1 MASKFQFITELYS
14 RTLTGLTDA
23 YESWTGFLRS
33 ACYNYKCP
41 FDEQVLIYAQ
51 RPNATAVLELEKW
64 NRQFGRWV
72 NTGATGIAVI
82 DETYGKGRLK
92 HYFDI
97 TDTHTTPVSRP
108 VPIWTMEPAYTER
121 VIETLEAT
129 FGTLAEKEDTLPDAI
144 LSASRN
150 AVADNVQD
158 YLRDLL
164 DCRGGSMLEELD
176 ALNVEVTYRRAL
188 ESSVAYMLMTRLSL
202 PAMAYLLP
210 EDFEGVYSFDTPD
223 TINALGIATSDI
235 AEMGLREIS
244 RTVMQAKREQFFA
257 KDAQIDY
264 DVGKGQNS
272 GETERSVEHGS
283 DIQDAG
289 GLSPAEPADAA
300 GAGDA
305 SGQVRRV
312 EETVPDAAP
321 SSAVYQPQDQRATG
335 GASGGDPGDSAAD
348 GDAGRGAD
356 GKGRGRDGGAEG
368 RRSPA
373 LDGADEQP
381 EAQRGGSGVER
392 PDLQLISEEPARA
405 GSDALPA
412 LADDR
417 ANLYHVA
424 AYHHFENGFDDKL
437 DYPTLEEAE
446 AAAQG
451 YVAGTMEA
459 DGFAYDGA
467 AVYDADTNVC
477 LRVYGDYPDEK
488 AQTQAA
494 IYTVEHDRDPDL
506 PAFLDEHLIEA
517 ILLDDG
523 GRKHTRQEI
532 FAYFQANR
540 DIATRT
546 EFLKNSYNDIWV
558 EVLAGTD
565 KVRVGYHAQQG
576 GLLMWEGSYLSRTSE
591 SVFSWGVVTEMT
603 EGLIERGEYKIK
615 LGLQN
620 APVMAE
626 QLSFFDM
633 GGGTAVY
640 EVPEEPRSEDL
651 FPTRTVPQAVI
662 DQTLYTAGNSRGSAE
677 RIAVFYMRQR
687 SEVECVA
694 FLRREFGAENGRGIE
709 YEGKKYAV
717 WFMED
722 GIHLAQGDSVRTGH
736 CRTTVTWE
744 QASVRILELLEAGT
758 YLSAAELEQAQDKV
772 LLEMGDALLMTA
784 RDLTQEGRAQGL
796 FPQTLAIHD
805 QRKGYPELDED
816 MVAFA
821 KSEGGL
827 AALAEEY
834 HAFLNAYEQDRS
846 IMRFRLSEYSTHRI
860 GVVLD
865 GIDLPE
871 RSFTAQPDFLRRC
884 KMFIT
889 QDEIDQFFL
898 AESVDSRLDVYAFFC
913 YPHTKEEQQKFI
925 KSRFGE
931 YSGGGRDGYDYTR
944 SSKGLTYQREYAGK
958 RYGQVTRT
966 IPNVVKEYER
976 LITQKR
982 FPGEDAVAK
991 IPQYELRELART
1003 VYFGFSDAPDDVPRP
1018 YPKSVDYYDAVPV
1031 IEEQLADKAKAAE
1044 MLEALT
1050 SYLDGMDE
1058 GDRHYD
1064 SGQRAKEQL
1073 SEYVNGTLS
1082 LFNHRHDSGLR
1093 QAEREATPIT
1103 PTGEVGVTEEPAQE
1117 QEISPLPQ
1125 VQQREEEAP
1134 QGQAAMPPVPHLPRK
1149 KERLEAAAPLFAG
1162 GVNYRIT
1169 DDALGAAPPSQRYA
1183 NNVAAIRLLKRVE
1196 AENRAATPEEQ
1207 EVLAKY
1213 VGWGGLADCF
1223 DPRHSN
1229 YEGLRSLLSEEE
1241 YAAARESTLTAFY
1254 TPPVVIRSIYTVLE
1268 RMGFRQGNV
1277 LEPACGIGHFFGML
1291 PESMAESKVYGVEL
1305 DDISGRIARQL
1316 YPRSSISVRGYE
1328 KTDFPDNFFD
1338 VSVSNVPFGQFKVQ
1352 DRRYDRLNLSIHEYF
1367 FAKTL
1372 DKVRPGGVVAF
1383 VTSSYTMDKRTG
1395 NMRKYIAQRA
1405 ELLGAI
1411 RLPNDTFKAAAGTEV
1426 VSDILFL
1433 QKRDRMVDIE
1443 PEWVQLGTN
1452 DDGIPLNR
1460 YFLDHPDMVLG
1471 EMKMVSGPYGPEP
1484 TCAPFPDQPLDS
1496 LLSNAVQNIH
1506 GEITAYEREEELEG
1520 EDQSIEADPTV
1531 RNFSYTLVEGKL
1543 YYRENSRMNPVEVSK
1558 TAESR
1563 IRGMIGLRDCVRTLL
1578 EYQTEDYPESVIRQ
1592 QQAELNDLYDR
1603 FTHDYGLINSRGNAI
1618 AFDQDS
1624 SYFLLCSL
1632 EVLDEE
1638 GGLKRKADLFTKRT
1652 IRSHRP
1658 AERVDTAVEALALSI
1673 GEKARVDMAYMGQ
1686 LTGKDEDTLFADL
1699 QGVVFL
1705 NPDYGEKG
1713 GEKYLPADE
1722 YLSGN
1727 VRRKLA
1733 EVRAKAETEPQYL
1746 PNVEA
1751 LEKVQPVDL
1760 TASEI
1765 SVRLGAAWLNPEYI
1779 RQFIFETLD
1788 TPRRVRWDIKVHYSK
1803 ITGEWRIEGKSK
1815 DKSNIKAFNTYGTL
1829 RASAY
1834 EVIESSLNLKDVRIF
1849 DYQYDADGR
1858 RVAVLNKKET
1868 AIAQGKQELLK
1879 EAFAEWI
1886 WKDPERREKICKAYN
1901 ILFNSNRPREYD
1913 GSHINFSGMNPEI
1926 TLRKHQVNAIAHILY
1941 GGNTLLAHVVGA
1953 GKTFEMVAAAMESKR
1968 LGLCQ
1973 KSLFVVPNH
1982 LTEQWASEF
1991 LQLYPAANVLVATK
2005 KDFETKNR
2013 KRFCGRIATGDYDAI
2028 IIGHSQFE
2036 KIPVSI
2042 QRQRAILEQ
2051 QMDEIILGIR
2061 EAKADKAENFTIK
2074 QMEKTRKGL
2083 QNKLDKL
2090 NDQSRKDDVVTFEE
2104 LGVDRLFIDESHYYK
2119 NLFLYTKMRNV
2130 SGIAQTEAQ
2139 KSSDLFMKCRYLDE
2153 ITGGRG
2159 VVFATGTPIS
2169 NSMVELYT
2177 IQRYLQM
2184 DALQEQGFQHFD
2196 AWAANYGETV
2206 TTIELAPEG
2215 TGYRAK
2221 TCFAKFNNL
2230 PELISVF
2237 KNVADIQTA
2246 DMLNLPVPE
2255 AHYHNIALK
2264 PSAYQ
2269 KEMVA
2274 SLAERAEQVRNRQ
2287 VDSSVDNML
2296 LITNDGR
2303 KLALD
2308 QRLINPMLPS
2318 DPESKAVK
2326 CAETVFDIWQRTA
2339 EKCST
2344 QMIFCDLSTPKGEG
2358 VFSVYDDIRDKLL
2371 ALGVPENE
2379 IAYIHDAK
2387 TEAQKKDL
2395 FAKVRAGQVRVLL
2408 GSTQRMGAGT
2418 NCQQKLVALHH
2429 LDCPWRPSDLQQ
2441 REGRIIRQGNENAE
2455 VDIYSYVT
2463 EGTFDAYLY
2472 QLVERKQ
2479 KFIAQIMTSKSP
2491 VRSAED
2497 VDEQALSYAEIK
2509 ALASGN
2515 PLIKEKMDLDI
2526 EVTKLKLLKSSHL
2539 SQRYALED
2547 AISKTFPKSLA
2558 ETQERL
2564 AGYGADIAAVKE
2576 HTAPNEDG
2584 FSPMTLAGK
2593 GYTEKKAAGAEL
2605 LAMCQNMLTPEPTQV
2620 GSYRGLTLELS
2631 FDSFSQEYRLTMIG
2645 QLRHVV
2651 TLGTDVFGNIQRMD
2665 NLLETLPVKEQACRE
2680 KLSELHTQLETAKAE
2695 VQKPFP
2701 REEELKSKLARLEEL
2716 NTLLNMNKHE
2726 PEVIGDT
2733 EMPEEQ
2739 PPARKTTELER

>member
-14 RTLTGLTDA
+14 RTLTRLTGD

-51 RPNATAVLELEKW
+51 RPDATAVLELEKW

-72 NTGATGIAVI
+72 NAGATGIAVI
-82 DETYGKGRLK
+82 DEARGKGRLK

-97 TDTHTTPVSRP
+97 TDTHAARISRP
-108 VPIWTMEPAYTER
+108 VPIWSMEPAYTEP

-129 FGTLAEKEDTLPDAI
+129 FGTLAEKDNLPDAI

-150 AVADNVQD
+150 AVADNMPD

-188 ESSVAYMLMTRLSL
+188 ESSVAYMLLTRLSL
-202 PAMAYLLP
+202 PATAYILP
-210 EDFEGVYSFDTPD
+210 EDFEDIYSFDTPT

-244 RTVMQAKREQFFA
+244 RTVMQARREQNFA
-257 KDAQIDY
+257 KDAQIGY

-289 GLSPAEPADAA
+289 GLSPAEPAAAPRGGGAPGQVRGVEKAVHQEAPQGAVYKSQDQRSVGGTSGGDRDGGGEDGDAA
-300 GAGDA
+300 G
-305 SGQVRRV
+305 
-312 EETVPDAAP
+312 
-321 SSAVYQPQDQRATG
+321 
-335 GASGGDPGDSAAD
+335 
-348 GDAGRGAD
+348 GAD
-356 GKGRGRDGGAEG
+356 GKNRGRDGGTES

-381 EAQRGGSGVER
+381 EAQRGRNGAER
-392 PDLQLISEEPARA
+392 PDLQLNSTDENA
-405 GSDALPA
+405 GS
-412 LADDR
+412 
-417 ANLYHVA
+417 
-424 AYHHFENGFDDKL
+424 
-437 DYPTLEEAE
+437 AE
-446 AAAQG
+446 
-451 YVAGTMEA
+451 
-459 DGFAYDGA
+459 
-467 AVYDADTNVC
+467 
-477 LRVYGDYPDEK
+477 
-488 AQTQAA
+488 
-494 IYTVEHDRDPDL
+494 L

-532 FAYFQANR
+532 FAYFQDTR
-540 DIATRT
+540 DITART
-546 EFLKNSYNDIWV
+546 EFLKSSYNDIWV
-558 EVLAGTD
+558 EVLAGAD
-565 KVRVGYHAQQG
+565 KVRVGYHAEKD
-576 GLLMWEGSYLSRTSE
+576 GLLMWEGSYLSRTAE

-603 EGLIERGEYKIK
+603 EGLIERGAYKIK

-620 APVMAE
+620 ALVMAE
-626 QLSFFDM
+626 QMSLFGM

-640 EVPEEPRSEDL
+640 EVPETQRTGEL

-687 SEVECVA
+687 PEAECIA

-722 GIHLAQGDSVRTGH
+722 GIHLAQGDSIRTGH
-736 CRTTVTWE
+736 SRTTVTWE
-744 QASVRILELLEAGT
+744 QASARILELLEAGT
-758 YLSAAELEQAQDKV
+758 YLSASELEQAQDKV

-834 HAFLNAYEQDRS
+834 HAFLSAYEQDRS
-846 IMRFRLSEYSTHRI
+846 IMRFRLSEYNTHRI

-871 RSFTAQPDFLRRC
+871 RSFIAQPDFLRRC

-931 YSGGGRDGYDYTR
+931 YSGGGRDGYDYTKTY
-944 SSKGLTYQREYAGK
+944 KGLTYQREYAGK
-958 RYGQVTRT
+958 QYDEVKLS

-976 LITQKR
+976 LIAQKR
-982 FPGEDAVAK
+982 FPGEDAIAA
-991 IPQYELRELART
+991 IPQYERRQLART
-1003 VYFGFSDAPDDVPRP
+1003 VYFGFSDAPDDMPRP
-1018 YPKSVDYYDAVPV
+1018 YPKGADYYDAVPV
-1031 IEEQLADKAKAAE
+1031 IEEQMADKAKAAE

-1064 SGQRAKEQL
+1064 SCQQAREQL
-1073 SEYVNGTLS
+1073 SEYVNGTFS
-1082 LFNHRHDSGLR
+1082 LFNQRHDSGLR
-1093 QAEREATPIT
+1093 QAERGATPIT

-1125 VQQREEEAP
+1125 IQQREEEAP
-1134 QGQAAMPPVPHLPRK
+1134 QGQAASPPVPHLPRK

-1183 NNVAAIRLLKRVE
+1183 NNVAAIRLLKQVE
-1196 AENRAATPEEQ
+1196 AENRLATAAEQ
-1207 EVLAKY
+1207 EVLSRY

-1223 DPRHSN
+1223 DPKHSR
-1229 YEGLRSLLSEEE
+1229 YEELKGLLPETE

-1254 TPPVVIRSIYTVLE
+1254 TPPVVIRSIYAALGQ
-1268 RMGFRQGNV
+1268 MGFRQGNV
-1277 LEPACGIGHFFGML
+1277 LEPACGVGHFLGML
-1291 PESMAESKVYGVEL
+1291 PDSMAESKVYGVEL
-1305 DDISGRIARQL
+1305 DDVSGRIARQL

-1328 KTDFPDNFFD
+1328 KMDFPDNFFD
-1338 VSVSNVPFGQFKVQ
+1338 VAVGNVPFGQFKVQ

-1372 DKVRPGGVVAF
+1372 DKVRPGGVVTF
-1383 VTSSYTMDKRTG
+1383 VTSSYTMDKRTS
-1395 NMRKYIAQRA
+1395 NVRKYIAQRA

-1443 PEWVQLGTN
+1443 PDWVQLGTN
-1452 DDGIPLNR
+1452 DDGITMNR
-1460 YFLDHPDMVLG
+1460 YFIDHPDMVLG

-1484 TCAPFPDQPLDS
+1484 TCVPFPDQPLDS
-1496 LLSNAVQNIH
+1496 LLANAVQNIH
-1506 GEITAYEREEELEG
+1506 GEINAYDRAEELEG
-1520 EDQSIEADPTV
+1520 EDQSIAADPTV
-1531 RNFSYTLVEGKL
+1531 RNFSYTLVNDKL
-1543 YYRENSRMNPVEVSK
+1543 YYREDSRMNPVEASK

-1578 EYQTEDYPESVIRQ
+1578 EYQTEDYPDGMIRQ
-1592 QQAELNDLYDR
+1592 QQAKLNDLYDR

-1618 AFDQDS
+1618 VFDQDS

-1673 GEKARVDMAYMGQ
+1673 GEKARVDMVYMGQ
-1686 LTGKDEDTLFADL
+1686 LTGKDEDTLFMDL

-1765 SVRLGAAWLNPEYI
+1765 SVKLGATWLDPAYI

-1788 TPRRVRWDIKVHYSK
+1788 TSRRARWDIKVHYSR

-1815 DKSNIKAFNTYGTL
+1815 DSYNVKAYSTYGTS

-1834 EVIESSLNLKDVRIF
+1834 DIIESSLNLKDVRIF
-1849 DYQYDADGR
+1849 DYQYDPDGR

-1868 AIAQGKQELLK
+1868 AIAQSKQELLK
-1879 EAFAEWI
+1879 EAFSEWI

-2013 KRFCGRIATGDYDAI
+2013 KRFCGRIATGDYDAV

-2051 QMDEIILGIR
+2051 QMDEIILGIQ
-2061 EAKADKAENFTIK
+2061 EAKNARAENFTIK

-2184 DALQEQGFQHFD
+2184 GALQEQGFQHFD

-2206 TTIELAPEG
+2206 TAIELAPEG

-2221 TCFAKFNNL
+2221 TCFSKFNNL

-2264 PSAYQ
+2264 PSEYQ
-2269 KEMVA
+2269 KQMVA
-2274 SLAERAEQVRNRQ
+2274 SLAERAEQVRNKQ

-2308 QRLINPMLPS
+2308 QRLINPMLPA

-2326 CAETVFDIWQRTA
+2326 CAETVFDIWRRTA
-2339 EKCST
+2339 EKHST

-2358 VFSVYDDIRDKLL
+2358 IFSVYDDIRSKLVEM
-2371 ALGVPENE
+2371 GVPENE

-2429 LDCPWRPSDLQQ
+2429 LDCPWRPADLQQ

-2497 VDEQALSYAEIK
+2497 VDDQALSYAEIK

-2539 SQRYALED
+2539 SQRYSMED

-2564 AGYGADIAAVKE
+2564 VGYDADIATVKE
-2576 HTAPNEDG
+2576 HTAPNADG

-2593 GYTEKKAAGAEL
+2593 VYTEKKAAGAEL
-2605 LAMCQNMLTPEPTQV
+2605 LATCQNMLTPEPMQV
-2620 GSYRGLTLELS
+2620 GSYRGLTLELY

-2665 NLLETLPVKEQACRE
+2665 NLLESLPLKEQACRE
-2680 KLSELHTQLETAKAE
+2680 KLSDLHNQLETAKVE
-2695 VQKPFP
+2695 VLKPFP
-2701 REEELKSKLARLEEL
+2701 REEELQTKLARLEEL
-2716 NTLLNMNKHE
+2716 NALLNMDKRE
-2726 PEVIGDT
+2726 PEVVAET
-2733 EMPEEQ
+2733 EAPDNSQ
-2739 PPARKTTELER
+2739 QSPTRKTTELER

>member
-14 RTLTGLTDA
+14 RTLTKLTGD

-51 RPNATAVLELEKW
+51 RPDATAVLELEKW

-72 NTGATGIAVI
+72 NAGATGIAVM
-82 DETYGKGRLK
+82 DEAHGKGWLK

-97 TDTHTTPVSRP
+97 TDTHATRISRP
-108 VPIWTMEPAYTER
+108 VPIWSMEPAYTEP

-129 FGTLAEKEDTLPDAI
+129 FGTLAEKDNLPDAI

-150 AVADNVQD
+150 AVADNMQD

-164 DCRGGSMLEELD
+164 DCRDGSMLEELD

-188 ESSVAYMLMTRLSL
+188 QSSVAYMLLTRLSL
-202 PAMAYLLP
+202 PAAAYILP
-210 EDFEGVYSFDTPD
+210 EDFEGIYSFDTPT

-244 RTVMQAKREQFFA
+244 RTVMQARREQFFA
-257 KDAQIDY
+257 KDAQIGY
-264 DVGKGQNS
+264 DAVKEQNNA
-272 GETERSVEHGS
+272 EKERSAEHGS
-283 DIQDAG
+283 DLQSAG
-289 GLSPAEPADAA
+289 GLSPAEPAAA
-300 GAGDA
+300 PRAGDA
-305 SGQVRRV
+305 SGQVRG
-312 EETVPDAAP
+312 AAEAVHQEA
-321 SSAVYQPQDQRATG
+321 SQGAVYESQDQRAAG
-335 GASGGDPGDSAAD
+335 GTSGGDRGDSAAD

-356 GKGRGRDGGAEG
+356 GKNRGRDGGTES
-368 RRSPA
+368 RQSPA

-381 EAQRGGSGVER
+381 EAQRGGTGAQR
-392 PDLQLISEEPARA
+392 PDLQLTQEAENA
-405 GSDALPA
+405 GS
-412 LADDR
+412 
-417 ANLYHVA
+417 
-424 AYHHFENGFDDKL
+424 
-437 DYPTLEEAE
+437 AE
-446 AAAQG
+446 
-451 YVAGTMEA
+451 
-459 DGFAYDGA
+459 
-467 AVYDADTNVC
+467 
-477 LRVYGDYPDEK
+477 
-488 AQTQAA
+488 
-494 IYTVEHDRDPDL
+494 L

-532 FAYFQANR
+532 FAFFQTNR

-558 EVLAGTD
+558 EVLAGAD
-565 KVRVGYHAQQG
+565 KVRVGYHAEKD
-576 GLLMWEGSYLSRTSE
+576 GLLMWEGSYLSHTAE

-603 EGLIERGEYKIK
+603 ENLIERGAYKIK

-626 QLSFFDM
+626 QMSFFGTEDS
-633 GGGTAVY
+633 TAVY
-640 EVPEEPRSEDL
+640 EVPETQRTGEL
-651 FPTRTVPQAVI
+651 FPTRPVPQTVI

-694 FLRREFGAENGRGIE
+694 FLRREFSTKNGRGIE
-709 YEGKKYAV
+709 YEGQKYAV

-744 QASVRILELLEAGT
+744 QASARILELMEAGT
-758 YLSAAELEQAQDKV
+758 YLSAPELEQTQDKV
-772 LLEMGDALLMTA
+772 LLEMGDALLMAA
-784 RDLTQEGRAQGL
+784 RDLTQGGRSQGL

-805 QRKGYPELDED
+805 QHKGYPELDED

-834 HAFLNAYEQDRS
+834 HDFLNAYEQDRS
-846 IMRFRLSEYSTHRI
+846 IMRFRLSGYCTHRI
-860 GVVLD
+860 ETVLD

-871 RSFTAQPDFLRRC
+871 RSFSAQPDFLRRC

-898 AESVDSRLDVYAFFC
+898 ADSVDSRLAVYSFFC
-913 YPHTKEEQQKFI
+913 YPHAKEEQQKFI

-958 RYGQVTRT
+958 RYGEVTLT
-966 IPNVVKEYER
+966 ISSVVKEYEK
-976 LITQKR
+976 LIAQKR

-1018 YPKSVDYYDAVPV
+1018 YPKGADYYDAVPV
-1031 IEEQLADKAKAAE
+1031 IEEQLADTAKAAGI
-1044 MLEALT
+1044 LEALT
-1050 SYLDGMDE
+1050 AYLDGMDE

-1064 SGQRAKEQL
+1064 SCQQAKEQL
-1073 SEYVNGTLS
+1073 SEYVNGTFS
-1082 LFNHRHDSGLR
+1082 LFNHRHDNRLR
-1093 QAEREATPIT
+1093 QAEQEATP
-1103 PTGEVGVTEEPAQE
+1103 PEEPT
-1117 QEISPLPQ
+1117 
-1125 VQQREEEAP
+1125 
-1134 QGQAAMPPVPHLPRK
+1134 QAAMPPAFNLPRK

-1183 NNVAAIRLLKRVE
+1183 NNVAAIRLLKQVE
-1196 AENRAATPEEQ
+1196 AENRPATPEEQ

-1223 DPRHSN
+1223 DPKHSR
-1229 YEGLRSLLSEEE
+1229 YEELKGLLSETE

-1254 TPPVVIRSIYTVLE
+1254 TPPVVIRSIYAALGQ
-1268 RMGFRQGNV
+1268 MGFRQGNV
-1277 LEPACGIGHFFGML
+1277 PEPACGIGHFLGML
-1291 PESMAESKVYGVEL
+1291 PESMTESKVYGVEL
-1305 DDISGRIARQL
+1305 DDVSGRIARQL

-1328 KTDFPDNFFD
+1328 KMDFPDNFFD
-1338 VSVSNVPFGQFKVQ
+1338 VAVGNVPFGQFKVQ

-1395 NMRKYIAQRA
+1395 NVRKYIAQRA

-1411 RLPNDTFKAAAGTEV
+1411 RLPNDTFRAAAGTEV
-1426 VSDILFL
+1426 VSDVLFL

-1443 PEWVQLGTN
+1443 PEWVQLGAT
-1452 DDGIPLNR
+1452 DDGIQMNR
-1460 YFLDHPDMVLG
+1460 CFLDHPDMVLG

-1484 TCAPFPDQPLDS
+1484 TCVPFPDQPLDS

-1506 GEITAYEREEELEG
+1506 GEISAYEREEELEG
-1520 EDQSIEADPTV
+1520 ENQSIEADPTV
-1531 RNFSYTLVEGKL
+1531 RNFSYTLVDGKL

-1578 EYQTEDYPESVIRQ
+1578 EYQTEDYPDGMIRQ
-1592 QQAELNDLYDR
+1592 QQAKLIDLYDR

-1686 LTGKDEDTLFADL
+1686 LTGKDEDSLFADL

-1705 NPDYGEKG
+1705 NPDYGEKD

-1733 EVRAKAETEPQYL
+1733 EVRTKAKTEPQYL

-1765 SVRLGAAWLNPEYI
+1765 SVRLGATWLNPEYI

-1788 TPRRVRWDIKVHYSK
+1788 TPRRARWDIKVHYSQ

-1834 EVIESSLNLKDVRIF
+1834 EIIESSLNLKDVRIF
-1849 DYQYDADGR
+1849 DYQYDRDGR

-2013 KRFCGRIATGDYDAI
+2013 KKFCGRIATGDYDAV

-2184 DALQEQGFQHFD
+2184 GALQEQGFQHFD

-2206 TTIELAPEG
+2206 TAIELAPEG
-2215 TGYRAK
+2215 YT
-2221 TCFAKFNNL
+2221 L
-2230 PELISVF
+2230 V
-2237 KNVADIQTA
+2237 
-2246 DMLNLPVPE
+2246 
-2255 AHYHNIALK
+2255 
-2264 PSAYQ
+2264 
-2269 KEMVA
+2269 
-2274 SLAERAEQVRNRQ
+2274 
-2287 VDSSVDNML
+2287 
-2296 LITNDGR
+2296 GR
-2303 KLALD
+2303 
-2308 QRLINPMLPS
+2308 
-2318 DPESKAVK
+2318 
-2326 CAETVFDIWQRTA
+2326 
-2339 EKCST
+2339 
-2344 QMIFCDLSTPKGEG
+2344 
-2358 VFSVYDDIRDKLL
+2358 
-2371 ALGVPENE
+2371 
-2379 IAYIHDAK
+2379 
-2387 TEAQKKDL
+2387 
-2395 FAKVRAGQVRVLL
+2395 
-2408 GSTQRMGAGT
+2408 
-2418 NCQQKLVALHH
+2418 
-2429 LDCPWRPSDLQQ
+2429 
-2441 REGRIIRQGNENAE
+2441 
-2455 VDIYSYVT
+2455 
-2463 EGTFDAYLY
+2463 
-2472 QLVERKQ
+2472 
-2479 KFIAQIMTSKSP
+2479 
-2491 VRSAED
+2491 
-2497 VDEQALSYAEIK
+2497 
-2509 ALASGN
+2509 
-2515 PLIKEKMDLDI
+2515 
-2526 EVTKLKLLKSSHL
+2526 
-2539 SQRYALED
+2539 
-2547 AISKTFPKSLA
+2547 
-2558 ETQERL
+2558 
-2564 AGYGADIAAVKE
+2564 
-2576 HTAPNEDG
+2576 
-2584 FSPMTLAGK
+2584 
-2593 GYTEKKAAGAEL
+2593 
-2605 LAMCQNMLTPEPTQV
+2605 
-2620 GSYRGLTLELS
+2620 
-2631 FDSFSQEYRLTMIG
+2631 
-2645 QLRHVV
+2645 
-2651 TLGTDVFGNIQRMD
+2651 
-2665 NLLETLPVKEQACRE
+2665 
-2680 KLSELHTQLETAKAE
+2680 
-2695 VQKPFP
+2695 
-2701 REEELKSKLARLEEL
+2701 
-2716 NTLLNMNKHE
+2716 
-2726 PEVIGDT
+2726 
-2733 EMPEEQ
+2733 
-2739 PPARKTTELER
+2739 

>member
-14 RTLTGLTDA
+14 RTLTKLTGD
-23 YESWTGFLRS
+23 YESWTGFLRA

-64 NRQFGRWV
+64 NRRFGRWV
-72 NTGATGIAVI
+72 NAGATGIAVM
-82 DETYGKGRLK
+82 DEAHGKGRLK

-97 TDTHTTPVSRP
+97 TDTHATRISRP
-108 VPIWTMEPAYTER
+108 VPIWSMEPAYTEP

-129 FGTLAEKEDTLPDAI
+129 FGTLPEKDNLPDAI

-150 AVADNVQD
+150 AVADNVPD

-164 DCRGGSMLEELD
+164 DCRDGSMLEELD
-176 ALNVEVTYRRAL
+176 MLNAEVTYRRAL
-188 ESSVAYMLMTRLSL
+188 QSSVAYMLMTRLSL

-210 EDFEGVYSFDTPD
+210 EDFEGIYSFDTPT

-244 RTVMQAKREQFFA
+244 RTVMQARREQFFA
-257 KDAQIDY
+257 KDAQIGY
-264 DVGKGQNS
+264 DAVKEQNNA
-272 GETERSVEHGS
+272 EKERSAEHGS
-283 DIQDAG
+283 DLSDTG
-289 GLSPAEPADAA
+289 GLSPAQPDAAA
-300 GAGDA
+300 GAVGA
-305 SGQVRRV
+305 SGQVRGAA
-312 EETVPDAAP
+312 EAVPEAASP
-321 SSAVYQPQDQRATG
+321 GAVYQPQDQRQTG
-335 GASGGDPGDSAAD
+335 DTSGGDRGIGTAD
-348 GDAGRGAD
+348 GDGDRDPDGAGG
-356 GKGRGRDGGAEG
+356 GRDGGSEG

-373 LDGADEQP
+373 LDGADEQSP
-381 EAQRGGSGVER
+381 AQRGGTGAQR
-392 PDLQLISEEPARA
+392 PDLQLNSTDENA
-405 GSDALPA
+405 GS
-412 LADDR
+412 
-417 ANLYHVA
+417 
-424 AYHHFENGFDDKL
+424 
-437 DYPTLEEAE
+437 AE
-446 AAAQG
+446 
-451 YVAGTMEA
+451 
-459 DGFAYDGA
+459 
-467 AVYDADTNVC
+467 
-477 LRVYGDYPDEK
+477 
-488 AQTQAA
+488 
-494 IYTVEHDRDPDL
+494 L
-506 PAFLDEHLIEA
+506 PAFLDAHLIKA

-532 FAYFQANR
+532 FAYFQTNR

-546 EFLKNSYNDIWV
+546 KFLKNSYNDIWV
-558 EVLAGTD
+558 EVLASAD
-565 KVRVGYHAQQG
+565 KVRVGYHAEED
-576 GLLMWEGSYLSRTSE
+576 GLLMWEGSYLSRTAE
-591 SVFSWGVVTEMT
+591 SVFSWGVLTEMT
-603 EGLIERGEYKIK
+603 ESLIERGEYKIK

-626 QLSFFDM
+626 QMSLFGM

-640 EVPEEPRSEDL
+640 GVPETQRTGEL
-651 FPTRTVPQAVI
+651 FPTRPVPQTVI

-677 RIAVFYMRQR
+677 RIAVFYTRQWP
-687 SEVECVA
+687 EADCAA
-694 FLRREFGAENGRGIE
+694 FLRREFGTDNGRGIE
-709 YEGKKYAV
+709 YDGHKYAV

-722 GIHLAQGDSVRTGH
+722 GIHLAQGNSVRTGY

-744 QASVRILELLEAGT
+744 QASARIVELLERGT
-758 YLSAAELEQAQDKV
+758 YLSAAELTQAQDKV
-772 LLEMGDALLMTA
+772 LHEAMGALLLTA
-784 RDLTQEGRAQGL
+784 RDLGEKGLARGL
-796 FPQTLAIHD
+796 FPDTLAIHQ
-805 QRKGYPELDED
+805 QRKSYPELSKD
-816 MVAFA
+816 MVDFA
-821 KSEGGL
+821 GRNGGL

-834 HAFLNAYEQDRS
+834 HTFLSAYEQDRS
-846 IMRFRLSEYSTHRI
+846 IMRFRVSDYNTHRI
-860 GVVLD
+860 GLVLD
-865 GIDLPE
+865 GLDLPE
-871 RSFTAQPDFLRRC
+871 RSFTAQPDFVRRC

-898 AESVDSRLDVYAFFC
+898 ADSVDSQLAVYSFFC
-913 YPHTKEEQQKFI
+913 YPHAKEEQQKFI
-925 KSRFGE
+925 KNCFGE

-958 RYGQVTRT
+958 RYGEVTLT

-976 LITQKR
+976 LIAQKR

-1003 VYFGFSDAPDDVPRP
+1003 IYFGFSDAPDDVSRP
-1018 YPKSVDYYDAVPV
+1018 YPKGVDYYDAVPV

-1050 SYLDGMDE
+1050 SYLEGMDE

-1064 SGQRAKEQL
+1064 SCQQAKEQL
-1073 SEYVNGTLS
+1073 SEYVNGIFS
-1082 LFNHRHDSGLR
+1082 LFNHWHDQELPEPE
-1093 QAEREATPIT
+1093 QKEVPTEEPTPAA
-1103 PTGEVGVTEEPAQE
+1103 EPAQE

-1134 QGQAAMPPVPHLPRK
+1134 QGQAAMPPAFTLPRK

-1183 NNVAAIRLLKRVE
+1183 NNVAAIRLLKQLE
-1196 AENRAATPEEQ
+1196 AENRPATPEEQ

-1223 DPRHSN
+1223 DPRHNN
-1229 YEGLRSLLSEEE
+1229 YEGLRSLLTEKE

-1254 TPPVVIRSIYTVLE
+1254 TPPVVIHSIYAALGQ
-1268 RMGFRQGNV
+1268 MGFRQGNV
-1277 LEPACGIGHFFGML
+1277 LEPACGIGHFLGML
-1291 PESMAESKVYGVEL
+1291 PDSMTESKLYGVEL
-1305 DDISGRIARQL
+1305 DNISGRIARQL
-1316 YPRSSISVRGYE
+1316 YPRSSISMRGYE
-1328 KTDFPDNFFD
+1328 KMNFPDNFFD
-1338 VSVSNVPFGQFKVQ
+1338 VAVGNVPFGQFKVQ

-1395 NMRKYIAQRA
+1395 NVRKYIAQRA

-1452 DDGIPLNR
+1452 DDGITMNR

-1484 TCAPFPDQPLDS
+1484 TCTPFPNQPLDS
-1496 LLSNAVQNIH
+1496 LLANAVQNIH
-1506 GEITAYEREEELEG
+1506 GEITTYEREEELEG

-1531 RNFSYTLVEGKL
+1531 RNFSYTLVDRKL

-1578 EYQTEDYPESVIRQ
+1578 EYQTEDYPESSIRE
-1592 QQAELNDLYDR
+1592 QQAKLNDLYDR
-1603 FTHDYGLINSRGNAI
+1603 FTREYGLINSRGNAI

-1652 IRSHRP
+1652 VRSHRP

-1686 LTGKDEDTLFADL
+1686 LTGKGEDSLFADL

-1705 NPDYGEKG
+1705 NPDYGEKD

-1733 EVRAKAETEPQYL
+1733 EVRTKAESEPQYQ

-1765 SVRLGAAWLNPEYI
+1765 SVRLGATWLNPEYI

-1788 TPRRVRWDIKVHYSK
+1788 TPRRARWDIKVHYSQ

-1834 EVIESSLNLKDVRIF
+1834 EIIESSLNLKDIRIF
-1849 DYQYDADGR
+1849 DYQYDRDGR

-1886 WKDPERREKICKAYN
+1886 WKDPKRREKNCKAYN

-2013 KRFCGRIATGDYDAI
+2013 KKFCGRIATGDYDAV

-2184 DALQEQGFQHFD
+2184 GALQEQGFQHFD

-2206 TTIELAPEG
+2206 TAIELAPEG

-2221 TCFAKFNNL
+2221 TCFSKFNNL

-2264 PSAYQ
+2264 PSEYQ
-2269 KEMVA
+2269 KQMVA
-2274 SLAERAEQVRNRQ
+2274 SLAERAEQVRNKQ

-2308 QRLINPMLPS
+2308 QRLINPMLPA

-2326 CAETVFDIWQRTA
+2326 CAETVFDIWRRTA
-2339 EKCST
+2339 EKHST
-2344 QMIFCDLSTPKGEG
+2344 QMIFCDLSTPKGDG
-2358 VFSVYDDIRDKLL
+2358 VFSVYDDIRSKLV
-2371 ALGVPENE
+2371 AMGVPENE

-2387 TEAQKKDL
+2387 TETQKKDL

-2429 LDCPWRPSDLQQ
+2429 LDCPWRPADLQQ

-2526 EVTKLKLLKSSHL
+2526 EVSKLKLLKGNHL

-2547 AISKTFPKSLA
+2547 AISKTFPKSIA

-2564 AGYGADIAAVKE
+2564 AGYGADITTVRE
-2576 HTAPNEDG
+2576 HTAPNADG

-2593 GYTEKKAAGAEL
+2593 VYAEKKAAGTEL
-2605 LAMCQNMLTPEPTQV
+2605 LTLCQNMLTPEPMQI
-2620 GSYRGLTLELS
+2620 GLYRGLTLELS
-2631 FDSFSQEYRLTMIG
+2631 FDSFSQEYRLAMIG

-2665 NLLETLPVKEQACRE
+2665 NLLESLPVKEQACRE
-2680 KLSELHTQLETAKAE
+2680 KLSELHAQLETAKAE
-2695 VQKPFP
+2695 VLKPFP
-2701 REEELKSKLARLEEL
+2701 REEELKAKLLRLEEL
-2716 NTLLNMNKHE
+2716 NALLNIDKRE
-2726 PEVIGDT
+2726 PEIVADA
-2733 EMPEEQ
+2733 EAPEACEQ
-2739 PPARKTTELER
+2739 PPARKTTDLER

>member
-14 RTLTGLTDA
+14 RTLTRLTGD
-23 YESWTGFLRS
+23 YESWTGFLRA

-51 RPNATAVLELEKW
+51 RPDATAVLELEKW

-72 NTGATGIAVI
+72 NAGATGIAVM
-82 DETYGKGRLK
+82 DEAHGKGRLK

-97 TDTHTTPVSRP
+97 ADTHTTPVSRP
-108 VPIWTMEPAYTER
+108 VPIWSMESAYTER

-129 FGTLAEKEDTLPDAI
+129 FGTLAEKDTLPDAI

-150 AVADNVQD
+150 AVADNMQD

-164 DCRGGSMLEELD
+164 DCRDDSMLEELD

-188 ESSVAYMLMTRLSL
+188 ECSVAYMMMTRLSL
-202 PAMAYLLP
+202 PTMAYILP
-210 EDFEGVYSFDTPD
+210 EDFEGIYSFDTPS

-244 RTVMQAKREQFFA
+244 RTVMQAQREQFFA
-257 KDAQIDY
+257 KDAQNGY
-264 DVGKGQNS
+264 DAGKEQNNA
-272 GETERSVEHGS
+272 EKERSAEHGS
-283 DIQDAG
+283 DLQSAG

-305 SGQVRRV
+305 PGQVRGAA
-312 EETVPDAAP
+312 EAVPDAAP
-321 SSAVYQPQDQRATG
+321 PSAVYQPQDQRPAG

-356 GKGRGRDGGAEG
+356 GEGRGRDGGAES

-373 LDGADEQP
+373 LDGTDEQP
-381 EAQRGGSGVER
+381 EAQRGGSGAER
-392 PDLQLISEEPARA
+392 PDLQLISEEPAEA
-405 GSDALPA
+405 GSDALSAFP
-412 LADDR
+412 DDR

-494 IYTVEHDRDPDL
+494 IYTVEHDRYAGL
-506 PAFLDEHLIEA
+506 PALLDEHLIEA

-540 DIATRT
+540 DITNRT

-558 EVLAGTD
+558 EVLAGAD
-565 KVRVGYHAQQG
+565 KVRVGYHAQQN
-576 GLLMWEGSYLSRTSE
+576 GLLMWEGSFLSRTSE

-620 APVMAE
+620 APMMAE

-633 GGGTAVY
+633 GGGAAVY
-640 EVPEEPRSEDL
+640 EVPEAHRTGEL
-651 FPTRTVPQAVI
+651 FPTRTVPQKVI
-662 DQTLYTAGNSRGSAE
+662 DQALCTAGNSRGSAE

-687 SEVECVA
+687 PEAECTA
-694 FLRREFGAENGRGIE
+694 FLRREFGTENGRGIE
-709 YEGKKYAV
+709 YDGQKYAV

-722 GIHLAQGDSVRTGH
+722 GIHLAQGDSIRTGH
-736 CRTTVTWE
+736 SRTTVTWE
-744 QASVRILELLEAGT
+744 QASARLLELLEAGT

-796 FPQTLAIHD
+796 FSQTLAIHD
-805 QRKGYPELDED
+805 QRKGYPKLDED

-827 AALAEEY
+827 AVLAEEY
-834 HAFLNAYEQDRS
+834 HAFLSAYERDHS
-846 IMRFRLSEYSTHRI
+846 IMRFRLSGYCTHRI
-860 GVVLD
+860 GIVLD
-865 GIDLPE
+865 GLNYPE
-871 RSFTAQPDFLRRC
+871 RSFTAQPDFLRQC

-889 QDEIDQFFL
+889 QDEIDRFFL
-898 AESVDSRLDVYAFFC
+898 ADAVDSRLDVYAFFC

-925 KSRFGE
+925 KKCFGE
-931 YSGGGRDGYDYTR
+931 YSGGGRDGYDHTKTY
-944 SSKGLTYQREYAGK
+944 KGLTYQREYAGK
-958 RYGQVTRT
+958 QYDEVNLT
-966 IPNVVKEYER
+966 IPHVVKEYER
-976 LITQKR
+976 LIAQKC
-982 FPGEDAVAK
+982 FPGEDAIAA
-991 IPQYELRELART
+991 IPQYERQRLARS
-1003 VYFGFSDAPDDVPRP
+1003 VYFGFSDAPDNVPKP
-1018 YPKSVDYYDAVPV
+1018 YPKGADYYDAVPT
-1031 IEEQLADKAKAAE
+1031 IEEQLADKEKAAE

-1050 SYLDGMDE
+1050 AYLDGMDE
-1058 GDRHYD
+1058 DDRHYN
-1064 SGQRAKEQL
+1064 SCQRAKERL
-1073 SEYVNGTLS
+1073 SEYVNGTFS
-1082 LFNHRHDSGLR
+1082 LFNHRHDHNTLQ
-1093 QAEREATPIT
+1093 QAKQEAIPIT
-1103 PTGEVGVTEEPAQE
+1103 SAEEVEVTEKPSQVQEP
-1117 QEISPLPQ
+1117 PLPQ
-1125 VQQREEEAP
+1125 ERQREAQEEP
-1134 QGQAAMPPVPHLPRK
+1134 TQAAMPPAFTLPRK
-1149 KERLEAAAPLFAG
+1149 KERLEADAPLSAD

-1183 NNVAAIRLLKRVE
+1183 NNVAAIRLLKQLE
-1196 AENRAATPEEQ
+1196 AENRAATPGEQ

-1229 YEGLRSLLSEEE
+1229 YEGLKSLLTEEE

-1254 TPPVVIRSIYTVLE
+1254 TPPVVIHSIYAALGQ
-1268 RMGFRQGNV
+1268 MGFRQGNV
-1277 LEPACGIGHFFGML
+1277 LEPACGIGHFLGML
-1291 PESMAESKVYGVEL
+1291 PESMTESKLYGVEL

-1328 KTDFPDNFFD
+1328 KMDFPDNFFD
-1338 VSVSNVPFGQFKVQ
+1338 VAVGNVPFGQFKVQ

-1383 VTSSYTMDKRTG
+1383 ITSSYTMDKRTG
-1395 NMRKYIAQRA
+1395 NVRKYIAQRA

-1443 PEWVQLGTN
+1443 PDWVQLGTN
-1452 DDGIPLNR
+1452 DDGIQMNR

-1484 TCAPFPDQPLDS
+1484 TCAPFPEQPLDS

-1531 RNFSYTLVEGKL
+1531 RNFSYTLVDDKL

-1686 LTGKDEDTLFADL
+1686 LTGKEDTLFADL
-1699 QGVVFL
+1699 QGIVFL
-1705 NPDYGEKG
+1705 NPDYAEKG

-1733 EVRAKAETEPQYL
+1733 EVRAKVESEPQYL

-1765 SVRLGAAWLNPEYI
+1765 SVRLGATWLNPEYI

-1788 TPRRVRWDIKVHYSK
+1788 TPRRVRWDIKVHYSQ

-1834 EVIESSLNLKDVRIF
+1834 EIIESSLNLKDIRIF
-1849 DYQYDADGR
+1849 DYQYDTDGR

-1886 WKDPERREKICKAYN
+1886 WKDQERREKICKAYN

-2042 QRQRAILEQ
+2042 QRQRAILEE
-2051 QMDEIILGIR
+2051 QMVEIIMGIR

-2083 QNKLDKL
+2083 QNKLDRL

-2184 DALQEQGFQHFD
+2184 GALQEQGFQHFD

-2206 TTIELAPEG
+2206 TAIELAPEG

-2221 TCFAKFNNL
+2221 TCFSKFNNL

-2264 PSAYQ
+2264 PSEYQ
-2269 KEMVA
+2269 KQMVA

-2318 DPESKAVK
+2318 DPESKAAK

-2339 EKCST
+2339 EKRST

-2358 VFSVYDDIRDKLL
+2358 IFSVYDDVRDKLL
-2371 ALGVPENE
+2371 VMGVPENE
-2379 IAYIHDAK
+2379 IVYIHDAK

-2441 REGRIIRQGNENAE
+2441 REGRIIRQGNENSE

-2564 AGYGADIAAVKE
+2564 AGYGADIATVKE
-2576 HTAPNEDG
+2576 HTAPNADG

-2593 GYTEKKAAGAEL
+2593 VYTEKKAAGAEL
-2605 LAMCQNMLTPEPTQV
+2605 LAMCQNMLTPEPTHV

-2665 NLLETLPVKEQACRE
+2665 NLLETLQVKEQACKE
-2680 KLSELHTQLETAKAE
+2680 KLSELHAQMETAKGE

-2701 REEELKSKLARLEEL
+2701 REDELKTKLARLEEL
-2716 NTLLNMNKHE
+2716 NTLLNMDKHE
-2726 PEVIGDT
+2726 PEIISDT

>member
-1 MASKFQFITELYS
+1 MASKFQFITELYHS
-14 RTLTGLTDA
+14 TLTRLTGD

-51 RPNATAVLELEKW
+51 RPDATAVLELEKW

-72 NTGATGIAVI
+72 NAGATGIAVI
-82 DETYGKGRLK
+82 DEARGKGRLK

-97 TDTHTTPVSRP
+97 TDTHTTPASRA
-108 VPIWTMEPAYTER
+108 VPLWSMEESYTER

-129 FGTLAEKEDTLPDAI
+129 FGTLAEKDNLPDAI

-150 AVADNVQD
+150 AVADNMQD

-188 ESSVAYMLMTRLSL
+188 QSSVAYMLLTRLSL
-202 PAMAYLLP
+202 PAAAYILP
-210 EDFEGVYSFDTPD
+210 EDFEGIYSFDTST

-244 RTVMQAKREQFFA
+244 RTVMQARREQFFA
-257 KDAQIDY
+257 KDAQISY
-264 DVGKGQNS
+264 DAVKEQNNA
-272 GETERSVEHGS
+272 EKERSAEHGS
-283 DIQDAG
+283 DLQSAG
-289 GLSPAEPADAA
+289 GLSPAEPAAA
-300 GAGDA
+300 PRAGDA
-305 SGQVRRV
+305 PGQVRG
-312 EETVPDAAP
+312 AAEAVHQEAP
-321 SSAVYQPQDQRATG
+321 QGAVYESQDQRAAG
-335 GASGGDPGDSAAD
+335 GTSGGDRRDSAAD

-356 GKGRGRDGGAEG
+356 GKNRGRDGGTES

-381 EAQRGGSGVER
+381 EAQRGRNGAER
-392 PDLQLISEEPARA
+392 PDLQLNSTDKNA
-405 GSDALPA
+405 GS
-412 LADDR
+412 
-417 ANLYHVA
+417 
-424 AYHHFENGFDDKL
+424 
-437 DYPTLEEAE
+437 AE
-446 AAAQG
+446 
-451 YVAGTMEA
+451 
-459 DGFAYDGA
+459 
-467 AVYDADTNVC
+467 
-477 LRVYGDYPDEK
+477 
-488 AQTQAA
+488 
-494 IYTVEHDRDPDL
+494 L

-523 GRKHTRQEI
+523 GRKHTRQAI
-532 FAYFQANR
+532 FAFFQTNR

-546 EFLKNSYNDIWV
+546 EFLKSSYNDIWV
-558 EVLAGTD
+558 EVLAGAD
-565 KVRVGYHAQQG
+565 KVRVGYHAEKD
-576 GLLMWEGSYLSRTSE
+576 GLLMWKGSYLSRTAE

-603 EGLIERGEYKIK
+603 ENLIERGAYKIK

-626 QLSFFDM
+626 QMSLFGM

-640 EVPEEPRSEDL
+640 EVPETQQTGEL
-651 FPTRTVPQAVI
+651 FPTRPVPQAVI

-677 RIAVFYMRQR
+677 RIAVFYTRQR
-687 SEVECVA
+687 PEAECTA
-694 FLRREFGAENGRGIE
+694 FLRREFGTENGRGIE
-709 YEGKKYAV
+709 YEDQKYAV

-722 GIHLAQGDSVRTGH
+722 GIHLAQGDSIRTGH
-736 CRTTVTWE
+736 SRTTVTWE
-744 QASVRILELLEAGT
+744 QASARILELLEART
-758 YLSAAELEQAQDKV
+758 YLSAAELAQAQDKV

-816 MVAFA
+816 MVDFA

-827 AALAEEY
+827 AVLAEEY
-834 HAFLNAYEQDRS
+834 HDFLRAYEQNRS
-846 IMRFRLSEYSTHRI
+846 IMRFRLSEYNTHRI

-898 AESVDSRLDVYAFFC
+898 AESVDSQLAVYSFFC
-913 YPHTKEEQQKFI
+913 YPHAKEEQQKFI

-931 YSGGGRDGYDYTR
+931 YSGGGRDGYDYTKTY
-944 SSKGLTYQREYAGK
+944 KGLTYQREYSGK
-958 RYGQVTRT
+958 QYDEVKLT
-966 IPNVVKEYER
+966 IPSVVKEYER
-976 LITQKR
+976 LIAQKC
-982 FPGEDAVAK
+982 FPGEDAIAA
-991 IPQYELRELART
+991 IPQYERKQLART

-1018 YPKSVDYYDAVPV
+1018 YPKGTDYYDAVPV

-1064 SGQRAKEQL
+1064 SCQQAREQL
-1073 SEYVNGTLS
+1073 SKYVDSTFS
-1082 LFNHRHDSGLR
+1082 LFNHRHDSELR

-1149 KERLEAAAPLFAG
+1149 KERLEAAAPLSAG

-1196 AENRAATPEEQ
+1196 AENRLATAEEQ
-1207 EVLAKY
+1207 EVLSSY

-1223 DPRHSN
+1223 DPKHSR
-1229 YEGLRSLLSEEE
+1229 YEELKSLLSETE

-1254 TPPVVIRSIYTVLE
+1254 TPPVVIRSIYVALGQ
-1268 RMGFRQGNV
+1268 MGFRQGNV
-1277 LEPACGIGHFFGML
+1277 LEPACGIGHFLGML
-1291 PESMAESKVYGVEL
+1291 PESLTESKLYGVEL

-1328 KTDFPDNFFD
+1328 KMDFPDNFFD
-1338 VSVSNVPFGQFKVQ
+1338 VAVGNVPFGQFKVQ

-1383 VTSSYTMDKRTG
+1383 VTSSYTMDKRTS
-1395 NMRKYIAQRA
+1395 NVRKYIAQRA

-1452 DDGIPLNR
+1452 DDGITMNR
-1460 YFLDHPDMVLG
+1460 YFLNHPDMVLG

-1484 TCAPFPDQPLDS
+1484 TCAPFPDQLLDS
-1496 LLSNAVQNIH
+1496 LLANAVQNIH

-1531 RNFSYTLVEGKL
+1531 RNFSYTLVNDKL

-1592 QQAELNDLYDR
+1592 QQTELNGLYDR
-1603 FTHDYGLINSRGNAI
+1603 FTRDYGLINSRGNAI

-1624 SYFLLCSL
+1624 AYFLLCSL

-1638 GGLKRKADLFTKRT
+1638 GDLKRKADLFTKRT

-1673 GEKARVDMAYMGQ
+1673 GEKARVDMTYMGQ

-1705 NPDYGEKG
+1705 NPDYGERG

-1765 SVRLGAAWLNPEYI
+1765 SVRLGATWLNPEYI

-1788 TPRRVRWDIKVHYSK
+1788 TSRRARWDIKVHYSR

-1815 DKSNIKAFNTYGTL
+1815 DSYNVKAYSTYGTS

-1834 EVIESSLNLKDVRIF
+1834 DIIESSLNLKDVRIF
-1849 DYQYDADGR
+1849 DYQYDPDGR

-1879 EAFAEWI
+1879 EAFSEWI

-2013 KRFCGRIATGDYDAI
+2013 KRFCGRIATGDYDAV

-2184 DALQEQGFQHFD
+2184 GALQEQGFQHFD

-2206 TTIELAPEG
+2206 TAIELAPEG

-2221 TCFAKFNNL
+2221 TCFSKFNNL

-2255 AHYHNIALK
+2255 AHYHNVALK
-2264 PSAYQ
+2264 PSEYQ
-2269 KEMVA
+2269 KQMVA
-2274 SLAERAEQVRNRQ
+2274 SLAERAEQVRNKQ

-2308 QRLINPMLPS
+2308 QRLINPMLPA

-2326 CAETVFDIWQRTA
+2326 CAETVFDIWRRTA
-2339 EKCST
+2339 EKHST
-2344 QMIFCDLSTPKGEG
+2344 QMIFCDLSTPKSEG
-2358 VFSVYDDIRDKLL
+2358 IFSVYDDIRSKLVEM
-2371 ALGVPENE
+2371 GVPENE
-2379 IAYIHDAK
+2379 ITYIHDAK

-2429 LDCPWRPSDLQQ
+2429 LDCPWRPADLQQ

-2539 SQRYALED
+2539 SQRYSMED
-2547 AISKTFPKSLA
+2547 AISKTFPKSIA

-2564 AGYGADIAAVKE
+2564 AGYGADIAAVKA

-2593 GYTEKKAAGAEL
+2593 VYTEKKAAGAEL
-2605 LAMCQNMLTPEPTQV
+2605 LLLCQNMLTPEAMQI

-2665 NLLETLPVKEQACRE
+2665 NLPESLPLKEQACRE
-2680 KLSELHTQLETAKAE
+2680 KLSDLHNQLETAKVE
-2695 VQKPFP
+2695 VLKPFP
-2701 REEELKSKLARLEEL
+2701 REEELQTKLARLEEL
-2716 NTLLNMNKHE
+2716 NALLNMDKRE
-2726 PEVIGDT
+2726 PEVVAET
-2733 EMPEEQ
+2733 EAPDNSQ
-2739 PPARKTTELER
+2739 QSPTRKTTELER

>member
-14 RTLTGLTDA
+14 RTLTKLTGD

-51 RPNATAVLELEKW
+51 RPDATAVLELEKW

-72 NTGATGIAVI
+72 NAGATGIAVM
-82 DETYGKGRLK
+82 DEAHGKGWLK

-97 TDTHTTPVSRP
+97 TDTHATRISRP
-108 VPIWTMEPAYTER
+108 VPIWSMEPAYTEP

-129 FGTLAEKEDTLPDAI
+129 FGTLAEKDNLPDAI

-150 AVADNVQD
+150 TVADNMQD

-164 DCRGGSMLEELD
+164 DCRDGSMLEELD

-188 ESSVAYMLMTRLSL
+188 QSSVAYMLLTRLSL
-202 PAMAYLLP
+202 PAAAYILP
-210 EDFEGVYSFDTPD
+210 EDFEGIYSFDTPT

-244 RTVMQAKREQFFA
+244 RTVMQARREQFFA
-257 KDAQIDY
+257 KDAQIGY
-264 DVGKGQNS
+264 DAVKEQNNA
-272 GETERSVEHGS
+272 EKERSAEHGS
-283 DIQDAG
+283 DLQSAG
-289 GLSPAEPADAA
+289 GLSPAEPAAA
-300 GAGDA
+300 PRAGDA
-305 SGQVRRV
+305 SGQVRG
-312 EETVPDAAP
+312 AAEAVHQEA
-321 SSAVYQPQDQRATG
+321 SQGAVYESQDQRAAG
-335 GASGGDPGDSAAD
+335 GTSGGDRGDSAAD

-356 GKGRGRDGGAEG
+356 GKNRGRDGGTES
-368 RRSPA
+368 RQSPA

-381 EAQRGGSGVER
+381 EAQRGGTGAQR
-392 PDLQLISEEPARA
+392 PDLQLTQEAENA
-405 GSDALPA
+405 GS
-412 LADDR
+412 
-417 ANLYHVA
+417 
-424 AYHHFENGFDDKL
+424 
-437 DYPTLEEAE
+437 AE
-446 AAAQG
+446 
-451 YVAGTMEA
+451 
-459 DGFAYDGA
+459 
-467 AVYDADTNVC
+467 
-477 LRVYGDYPDEK
+477 
-488 AQTQAA
+488 
-494 IYTVEHDRDPDL
+494 L

-532 FAYFQANR
+532 FVFFQTNR

-558 EVLAGTD
+558 EVLAGAD
-565 KVRVGYHAQQG
+565 KVRVGYHAEKD
-576 GLLMWEGSYLSRTSE
+576 GLLMWEGSYLSHTAE

-603 EGLIERGEYKIK
+603 ENLIERGAYKIK

-626 QLSFFDM
+626 QMSFFGTEDS
-633 GGGTAVY
+633 TAVY
-640 EVPEEPRSEDL
+640 EVPETQRTGEL
-651 FPTRTVPQAVI
+651 FPTRPVPQTVI

-677 RIAVFYMRQR
+677 RITVFYMRQR

-694 FLRREFGAENGRGIE
+694 FLRREFSTKNGRGIE
-709 YEGKKYAV
+709 YEGQKYAV

-744 QASVRILELLEAGT
+744 QASARILELMEAGT
-758 YLSAAELEQAQDKV
+758 YLSAPELEQTQDKV
-772 LLEMGDALLMTA
+772 LLEMDDALLMAA
-784 RDLTQEGRAQGL
+784 RNLTQGGRSQGL

-805 QRKGYPELDED
+805 QHKGYPELDKD

-846 IMRFRLSEYSTHRI
+846 IMRFRLSGYCTHRI
-860 GVVLD
+860 ETVLD

-871 RSFTAQPDFLRRC
+871 RSFSAQPDFLRRC

-898 AESVDSRLDVYAFFC
+898 ADSVDSRLAVYSFFC
-913 YPHTKEEQQKFI
+913 YPHAKEEQQKFI
-925 KSRFGE
+925 KSCFGE
-931 YSGGGRDGYDYTR
+931 YSGGGRDGYNHTKTC
-944 SSKGLTYQREYAGK
+944 KGLTYQREYAGK
-958 RYGQVTRT
+958 RYGEVTLT
-966 IPNVVKEYER
+966 IPNVVKEYEK
-976 LITQKR
+976 LIAQKR

-1003 VYFGFSDAPDDVPRP
+1003 VYFGFSDASDDVPRP
-1018 YPKSVDYYDAVPV
+1018 YPKGADYYDAVPV

-1044 MLEALT
+1044 MLEALAV
-1050 SYLDGMDE
+1050 YLDAMDE

-1064 SGQRAKEQL
+1064 SCQQAKEQL
-1073 SEYVNGTLS
+1073 SEYVDGTFS

-1093 QAEREATPIT
+1093 QAEQEATP
-1103 PTGEVGVTEEPAQE
+1103 PEEPT
-1117 QEISPLPQ
+1117 
-1125 VQQREEEAP
+1125 
-1134 QGQAAMPPVPHLPRK
+1134 QAAMPPAFNLPRK
-1149 KERLEAAAPLFAG
+1149 KERLEADAPLFAG

-1183 NNVAAIRLLKRVE
+1183 NNMVAIRLLKQLE
-1196 AENRAATPEEQ
+1196 AENRPATPEEQ

-1223 DPRHSN
+1223 DPKHSR
-1229 YEGLRSLLSEEE
+1229 YEELKGLLSETE

-1254 TPPVVIRSIYTVLE
+1254 TPPVVIRSIYAVLE
-1268 RMGFRQGNV
+1268 QMGFSQGNI
-1277 LEPACGIGHFFGML
+1277 LEPSCGVGNFLGML

-1305 DDISGRIARQL
+1305 DDVSGRIARQL
-1316 YPRSSISVRGYE
+1316 YPRSSISVRDYE
-1328 KTDFPDNFFD
+1328 KMDFPDNFFD
-1338 VSVSNVPFGQFKVQ
+1338 VAVGNVPFGQFKVQ

-1395 NMRKYIAQRA
+1395 NVRKYIAQRA

-1411 RLPNDTFKAAAGTEV
+1411 RLPNDTFRAAAGTEV
-1426 VSDILFL
+1426 VSDVLFL

-1443 PEWVQLGTN
+1443 PEWVQLGAT
-1452 DDGIPLNR
+1452 DDGIQMNR

-1484 TCAPFPDQPLDS
+1484 TCVPFPDQPLDS

-1506 GEITAYEREEELEG
+1506 GEISAYEREEELEG

-1531 RNFSYTLVEGKL
+1531 RNFSYTLVDGKL

-1578 EYQTEDYPESVIRQ
+1578 EYQTEDYPDGMIRQ
-1592 QQAELNDLYDR
+1592 QQAKLNDLYDR
-1603 FTHDYGLINSRGNAI
+1603 FTHDYGLINYRGNAI

-1652 IRSHRP
+1652 IRSRRP

-1673 GEKARVDMAYMGQ
+1673 GEKARVDMAYMGK
-1686 LTGKDEDTLFADL
+1686 LTGKDEGTLFADL

-1705 NPDYGEKG
+1705 NPDYGEKD

-1733 EVRAKAETEPQYL
+1733 EVRVKAESEPQYQ

-1765 SVRLGAAWLNPEYI
+1765 SVRLGATWLNPEYI

-1788 TPRRVRWDIKVHYSK
+1788 TPRRARWDIKVHYSQ

-1834 EVIESSLNLKDVRIF
+1834 EIIESSLNLKDVRIF
-1849 DYQYDADGR
+1849 DYQDYQYDRDGR

-2013 KRFCGRIATGDYDAI
+2013 KKFCGRIATGDYDAV

-2104 LGVDRLFIDESHYYK
+2104 LGVDRMFIDESHYYK

-2184 DALQEQGFQHFD
+2184 GALQEQGFQHFD

-2206 TTIELAPEG
+2206 TAIELAPEG
-2215 TGYRAK
+2215 TGYRTK
-2221 TCFAKFNNL
+2221 TCFSKFNNL

-2264 PSAYQ
+2264 PSEYQ

-2274 SLAERAEQVRNRQ
+2274 SLAERAEQVRNKQ

-2308 QRLINPMLPS
+2308 QRLINPMLPA

-2326 CAETVFDIWQRTA
+2326 CAETVFDIWRRTA
-2339 EKCST
+2339 EKHST
-2344 QMIFCDLSTPKGEG
+2344 QMIFCDLSTPKGDG
-2358 VFSVYDDIRDKLL
+2358 VFSVYDDIRSKLV
-2371 ALGVPENE
+2371 AMGVPENE

-2387 TEAQKKDL
+2387 TETQKKDL

-2429 LDCPWRPSDLQQ
+2429 LDCPWRPADLQQ

-2526 EVTKLKLLKSSHL
+2526 EVSKLKLLKGNHL

-2547 AISKTFPKSLA
+2547 AISKTFPKSIA

-2564 AGYGADIAAVKE
+2564 AGYGADITTVRE
-2576 HTAPNEDG
+2576 HTAPNADG

-2593 GYTEKKAAGAEL
+2593 VYAEKKAAGTEL
-2605 LAMCQNMLTPEPTQV
+2605 LTLCQNMLMPEPMQI
-2620 GSYRGLTLELS
+2620 GLYRGLTLELS
-2631 FDSFSQEYRLTMIG
+2631 FDSFSQEYRLAMIG

-2665 NLLETLPVKEQACRE
+2665 NLLESLPVKEQACRE
-2680 KLSELHTQLETAKAE
+2680 KLSELHSQLETAKAE
-2695 VQKPFP
+2695 VLKPFP
-2701 REEELKSKLARLEEL
+2701 REEELKAKLLRLEEL
-2716 NTLLNMNKHE
+2716 NALLNIDKRE
-2726 PEVIGDT
+2726 PEIVADA
-2733 EMPEEQ
+2733 EAPEACEQ
-2739 PPARKTTELER
+2739 PPARKTTDLER

>member
-14 RTLTGLTDA
+14 RTLTRLTGD

-51 RPNATAVLELEKW
+51 RPDATAVLELEKW

-72 NTGATGIAVI
+72 NAGATGIAVI
-82 DETYGKGRLK
+82 DEARGKGRLK

-97 TDTHTTPVSRP
+97 TDTHTTPASRA
-108 VPIWTMEPAYTER
+108 VPLWSMEESYTER

-129 FGTLAEKEDTLPDAI
+129 FGTLAEKDNLPDAI

-150 AVADNVQD
+150 AVADNMQD
-158 YLRDLL
+158 YSRDLL

-188 ESSVAYMLMTRLSL
+188 ESSVAYMLLTRLSL
-202 PAMAYLLP
+202 PATAYILP
-210 EDFEGVYSFDTPD
+210 EDFEGIYSFDTPS

-244 RTVMQAKREQFFA
+244 RTVMQARREQFFA
-257 KDAQIDY
+257 KDAQIGY
-264 DVGKGQNS
+264 DAVKEQNNA
-272 GETERSVEHGS
+272 EKERSAEHGS
-283 DIQDAG
+283 DLQSAG
-289 GLSPAEPADAA
+289 GLSPAEPAAAPRGGGAPGQVRGVEKAVHQEAPQGAVYKSQDQRSAGGTSGGDRDGGGEDGDAA
-300 GAGDA
+300 G
-305 SGQVRRV
+305 
-312 EETVPDAAP
+312 
-321 SSAVYQPQDQRATG
+321 
-335 GASGGDPGDSAAD
+335 
-348 GDAGRGAD
+348 GAD
-356 GKGRGRDGGAEG
+356 GAERGRDGGTES

-381 EAQRGGSGVER
+381 EAQRGGNGAER
-392 PDLQLISEEPARA
+392 PDLQLNSTDENA
-405 GSDALPA
+405 GS
-412 LADDR
+412 
-417 ANLYHVA
+417 
-424 AYHHFENGFDDKL
+424 
-437 DYPTLEEAE
+437 AE
-446 AAAQG
+446 
-451 YVAGTMEA
+451 
-459 DGFAYDGA
+459 
-467 AVYDADTNVC
+467 
-477 LRVYGDYPDEK
+477 
-488 AQTQAA
+488 
-494 IYTVEHDRDPDL
+494 L

-532 FAYFQANR
+532 FAHFQTNR

-558 EVLAGTD
+558 EVLAGAD
-565 KVRVGYHAQQG
+565 KVRVGYHAEED
-576 GLLMWEGSYLSRTSE
+576 GLLMWEGSYLSRTAE

-603 EGLIERGEYKIK
+603 ENLIERGAYKIK

-626 QLSFFDM
+626 QMSLFGM

-640 EVPEEPRSEDL
+640 EVPETQRTGEL

-662 DQTLYTAGNSRGSAE
+662 DQTLYTAGNSRGSVE

-687 SEVECVA
+687 PKAECIA
-694 FLRREFGAENGRGIE
+694 FLRREFGTENGRGIE

-736 CRTTVTWE
+736 SRTTVTWE

-784 RDLTQEGRAQGL
+784 RDLAQEGRAQGL

-805 QRKGYPELDED
+805 QRKGYPKLDED

-834 HAFLNAYEQDRS
+834 HAFLSAYEQDRS

-931 YSGGGRDGYDYTR
+931 YSGGGRDGYDYTKTY
-944 SSKGLTYQREYAGK
+944 KGLTYQREYAGK
-958 RYGQVTRT
+958 QYDEVKLS

-976 LITQKR
+976 LIAQKR
-982 FPGEDAVAK
+982 FPGEDAIAA
-991 IPQYELRELART
+991 IPQYERRQLART
-1003 VYFGFSDAPDDVPRP
+1003 VYFGFSDAPDDMPRP
-1018 YPKSVDYYDAVPV
+1018 YPKGTDYYDAVPV

-1058 GDRHYD
+1058 EDRHYD
-1064 SGQRAKEQL
+1064 SCQQAREQL
-1073 SEYVNGTLS
+1073 SKYVNGTFS
-1082 LFNHRHDSGLR
+1082 LFNQRHDSGLR
-1093 QAEREATPIT
+1093 QAERGATPIT

-1125 VQQREEEAP
+1125 IQQREEEAP

-1183 NNVAAIRLLKRVE
+1183 NNVAAIRLLKQLE
-1196 AENRAATPEEQ
+1196 AENRLATAEEQ
-1207 EVLAKY
+1207 EVLSSY

-1223 DPRHSN
+1223 DPKHSR
-1229 YEGLRSLLSEEE
+1229 YEELKSLLSETE

-1254 TPPVVIRSIYTVLE
+1254 TPPVVIRSIYTALGQ
-1268 RMGFRQGNV
+1268 MGFRQGNV
-1277 LEPACGIGHFFGML
+1277 LEPACGIGHFLGML
-1291 PESMAESKVYGVEL
+1291 PEGMAESKVYGVEL
-1305 DDISGRIARQL
+1305 DDVSGRIARQL
-1316 YPRSSISVRGYE
+1316 YQRSSISVRGYE
-1328 KTDFPDNFFD
+1328 KMDFPDNFFD
-1338 VSVSNVPFGQFKVQ
+1338 VAVGNVPFGQFKVQ

-1395 NMRKYIAQRA
+1395 NVRKYIAQRA

-1443 PEWVQLGTN
+1443 PDWVQLGTN
-1452 DDGIPLNR
+1452 DDGITMNR

-1484 TCAPFPDQPLDS
+1484 TCVPFPDQPLDS
-1496 LLSNAVQNIH
+1496 LLANAVQNIH
-1506 GEITAYEREEELEG
+1506 GEINAYDRAEELEG
-1520 EDQSIEADPTV
+1520 EDQSIAADPTV
-1531 RNFSYTLVEGKL
+1531 RNFSYTLVNDKL
-1543 YYRENSRMNPVEVSK
+1543 YYREDSRMNPVEVSK

-1578 EYQTEDYPESVIRQ
+1578 EYQTEDYSDGMIRQ
-1592 QQAELNDLYDR
+1592 QQTKLNDLYDR

-1618 AFDQDS
+1618 VFDQDS

-1652 IRSHRP
+1652 VRSHRP

-1733 EVRAKAETEPQYL
+1733 EVRAKAETEPRYL

-1765 SVRLGAAWLNPEYI
+1765 SVRLGATWLNPEYI

-1788 TPRRVRWDIKVHYSK
+1788 TPRRARWDIKVHYSR

-1815 DKSNIKAFNTYGTL
+1815 DSYNVKAYSTYGTS

-1834 EVIESSLNLKDVRIF
+1834 DIIESSLNLKDVRIF
-1849 DYQYDADGR
+1849 DYQYDTDGR

-1879 EAFAEWI
+1879 EAFSEWI

-2013 KRFCGRIATGDYDAI
+2013 KRFCGRIATGDYDAV

-2051 QMDEIILGIR
+2051 QMDEIILGIQ
-2061 EAKADKAENFTIK
+2061 EAKNAHAENFTIK

-2184 DALQEQGFQHFD
+2184 GALQEQGFQHFD

-2206 TTIELAPEG
+2206 TAIELAPEG

-2221 TCFAKFNNL
+2221 TCFSKFNNL

-2264 PSAYQ
+2264 PSEYQ
-2269 KEMVA
+2269 KQMVA
-2274 SLAERAEQVRNRQ
+2274 SLAERAEQVRNKQ

-2308 QRLINPMLPS
+2308 QRLINPMLPA

-2326 CAETVFDIWQRTA
+2326 CAETVFDIWRRTA
-2339 EKCST
+2339 EKHST
-2344 QMIFCDLSTPKGEG
+2344 QMIFCDLSTPKSEG
-2358 VFSVYDDIRDKLL
+2358 IFSVYDDIRSKLVEM
-2371 ALGVPENE
+2371 GVPENE

-2429 LDCPWRPSDLQQ
+2429 LDCPWRPADLQQ

-2564 AGYGADIAAVKE
+2564 AEYGADIAAVKA

-2593 GYTEKKAAGAEL
+2593 VYTEKKAAGAEL

-2620 GSYRGLTLELS
+2620 GLYCGLTLELS

-2665 NLLETLPVKEQACRE
+2665 NLLESLPLKEQACRE
-2680 KLSELHTQLETAKAE
+2680 KLSDLHNQLETAKIE
-2695 VQKPFP
+2695 VLKTFP
-2701 REEELKSKLARLEEL
+2701 REEELQAKLARLEEL
-2716 NTLLNMNKHE
+2716 NALLNMDKRE
-2726 PEVIGDT
+2726 PEIVAET
-2733 EMPEEQ
+2733 EAPDNSQQ
-2739 PPARKTTELER
+2739 PPTRKTTELER

>member
-14 RTLTGLTDA
+14 RTLTRLTGD
-23 YESWTGFLRS
+23 YESWTGFLRA

-51 RPNATAVLELEKW
+51 RPDATAVLELEKW

-82 DETYGKGRLK
+82 DEAYGKGRLK

-108 VPIWTMEPAYTER
+108 VPIWTMEPAYTEQ

-129 FGTLAEKEDTLPDAI
+129 FGTLAEKDMLPDAI

-150 AVADNVQD
+150 AVADNMPD

-164 DCRGGSMLEELD
+164 DCRDGSMLEELD

-202 PAMAYLLP
+202 PATAYILP
-210 EDFEGVYSFDTPD
+210 EDFEGIYSFDTPS

-244 RTVMQAKREQFFA
+244 RTVMQAQREQFFA
-257 KDAQIDY
+257 KDAQIGY
-264 DVGKGQNS
+264 DAVKEQNNA
-272 GETERSVEHGS
+272 EKERSAEHGS
-283 DIQDAG
+283 DLQSAG

-300 GAGDA
+300 RAGDTP
-305 SGQVRRV
+305 GQVRGAA
-312 EETVPDAAP
+312 ETVHQEAP
-321 SSAVYQPQDQRATG
+321 QGAVYQPQDQRPTG
-335 GASGGDPGDSAAD
+335 GASGGGRGDGAAD
-348 GDAGRGAD
+348 GDAGRDAD
-356 GKGRGRDGGAEG
+356 GEGRGRDGGAES

-381 EAQRGGSGVER
+381 EAQRGGSGAER
-392 PDLQLISEEPARA
+392 PDLQLNNTDENA
-405 GSDALPA
+405 GS
-412 LADDR
+412 
-417 ANLYHVA
+417 
-424 AYHHFENGFDDKL
+424 
-437 DYPTLEEAE
+437 AE
-446 AAAQG
+446 
-451 YVAGTMEA
+451 
-459 DGFAYDGA
+459 
-467 AVYDADTNVC
+467 
-477 LRVYGDYPDEK
+477 
-488 AQTQAA
+488 
-494 IYTVEHDRDPDL
+494 L

-523 GRKHTRQEI
+523 GRKHTRQEV

-540 DIATRT
+540 DMASRT

-565 KVRVGYHAQQG
+565 KVRVGYHAQQD
-576 GLLMWEGSYLSRTSE
+576 GLLMWEGSFLSRTSE

-633 GGGTAVY
+633 GGGAAVY
-640 EVPEEPRSEDL
+640 EVPREQKAEDL
-651 FPTRTVPQAVI
+651 FPARPVPQAVI
-662 DQTLYTAGNSRGSAE
+662 DQALYTAGNSYNSAY
-677 RIAVFYMRQR
+677 RVAVFYMRQR
-687 SEVECVA
+687 PEPEYIA
-694 FLRREFGAENGRGIE
+694 FLRREFGTENGRGIE
-709 YEGKKYAV
+709 YEGQKYAV
-717 WFMED
+717 WFTVD
-722 GIHLAQGDSVRTGH
+722 GIHLAQGDSIRTGH
-736 CRTTVTWE
+736 SHTTVTWE
-744 QASVRILELLEAGT
+744 QTSARILELLEAGT
-758 YLSAAELEQAQDKV
+758 YLSAAELEQAREHT
-772 LLEMGDALLMTA
+772 LLEMAEELMLTV
-784 RDLTQEGRAQGL
+784 RDLTKEGRAQGL

-805 QRKGYPELDED
+805 QRKSYPELADD
-816 MVAFA
+816 VVAFA

-827 AALAEEY
+827 AVLAEEY
-834 HAFLNAYEQDRS
+834 HAFLRAYEQDHS
-846 IMRFRLSEYSTHRI
+846 IMRFRLSGYSTHRI
-860 GVVLD
+860 GTVLD
-865 GIDLPE
+865 GLDYPK
-871 RSFTAQPDFLRRC
+871 RSFAAQPDFLRRC

-913 YPHTKEEQQKFI
+913 YPHTKEEQQRFI
-925 KSRFGE
+925 KKCFGE
-931 YSGGGRDGYDYTR
+931 YSGGGCDGYDHTKTY
-944 SSKGLTYQREYAGK
+944 KGLTYRREYARK
-958 RYGQVTRT
+958 RYGEVNLT

-976 LITQKR
+976 LIAQKC
-982 FPGEDAVAK
+982 FPGEDAIAA
-991 IPQYELRELART
+991 IPQYERQQLARS
-1003 VYFGFSDAPDDVPRP
+1003 VYFGFSDAPDNVSKP
-1018 YPKSVDYYDAVPV
+1018 YPKGADYYDAVPT
-1031 IEEQLADKAKAAE
+1031 IEEQLAGKAKAAE

-1050 SYLDGMDE
+1050 AYLDGMDK

-1073 SEYVNGTLS
+1073 SEYVNGTFS
-1082 LFNHRHDSGLR
+1082 LFNHRHDHTLR
-1093 QAEREATPIT
+1093 QAEQRAIPTTPAE
-1103 PTGEVGVTEEPAQE
+1103 EVEVTEEPAQV
-1117 QEISPLPQ
+1117 QEPPMPQ
-1125 VQQREEEAP
+1125 ERQREEQKEP
-1134 QGQAAMPPVPHLPRK
+1134 TQAAMPPAFTLPRK
-1149 KERLEAAAPLFAG
+1149 KERLEAAAPLSAG
-1162 GVNYRIT
+1162 GVNYHIT

-1183 NNVAAIRLLKRVE
+1183 NNIAAIRLLKQLE
-1196 AENRAATPEEQ
+1196 AESLPATPEEQ
-1207 EVLAKY
+1207 EVLGKY

-1223 DPRHSN
+1223 DPKHSRYAELKN
-1229 YEGLRSLLSEEE
+1229 LLSETE

-1254 TPPVVIRSIYTVLE
+1254 TPPVVIRSIYTALE
-1268 RMGFRQGNV
+1268 RMGFQQGNV
-1277 LEPACGIGHFFGML
+1277 LEPACGIGHFLGML
-1291 PESMAESKVYGVEL
+1291 PESMAESKLYGVEL

-1328 KTDFPDNFFD
+1328 KMNFPDNFFD
-1338 VSVSNVPFGQFKVQ
+1338 VAVGNVPFGQFKVQ

-1367 FAKTL
+1367 FIKTL

-1395 NMRKYIAQRA
+1395 NVRKYIAQRA

-1443 PEWVQLGTN
+1443 PDWIQLGTN
-1452 DDGIPLNR
+1452 DDGITMNR

-1484 TCAPFPDQPLDS
+1484 TCAPFPDQPLDG

-1531 RNFSYTLVEGKL
+1531 RNFSYTLVNDKL

-1563 IRGMIGLRDCVRTLL
+1563 IRGMIELRDCVRTLL
-1578 EYQTEDYPESVIRQ
+1578 EYQTEDYPDDMIRQ
-1592 QQAELNDLYDR
+1592 QQAKLNDLYDR

-1624 SYFLLCSL
+1624 AYFLLCSL
-1632 EVLDEE
+1632 EVLNEE

-1673 GEKARVDMAYMGQ
+1673 GEKAHVDMAYMGQ
-1686 LTGKDEDTLFADL
+1686 LTGKDEDTLFTDL

-1727 VRRKLA
+1727 VRRKLV
-1733 EVRAKAETEPQYL
+1733 EVRVKAESDPQYL

-1765 SVRLGAAWLNPEYI
+1765 SVRLGATWLNPEYI
-1779 RQFIFETLD
+1779 RQFIFDTLD
-1788 TPRRVRWDIKVHYSK
+1788 TPRRARWDIKVHYSR

-1834 EVIESSLNLKDVRIF
+1834 EIIESSLNLKDVRIF
-1849 DYQYDADGR
+1849 DYQYDTDGR
-1858 RVAVLNKKET
+1858 SVAVLNKKET

-1941 GGNTLLAHVVGA
+1941 GGNTLLAHTVGA
-1953 GKTFEMVAAAMESKR
+1953 GKTFEMVAAAMEAKR

-2061 EAKADKAENFTIK
+2061 EARADKAENFTIK

-2264 PSAYQ
+2264 PSEYQ

-2274 SLAERAEQVRNRQ
+2274 SLAERAEQVRNR
-2287 VDSSVDNML
+2287 
-2296 LITNDGR
+2296 
-2303 KLALD
+2303 
-2308 QRLINPMLPS
+2308 
-2318 DPESKAVK
+2318 
-2326 CAETVFDIWQRTA
+2326 
-2339 EKCST
+2339 
-2344 QMIFCDLSTPKGEG
+2344 
-2358 VFSVYDDIRDKLL
+2358 
-2371 ALGVPENE
+2371 
-2379 IAYIHDAK
+2379 
-2387 TEAQKKDL
+2387 
-2395 FAKVRAGQVRVLL
+2395 AG
-2408 GSTQRMGAGT
+2408 G
-2418 NCQQKLVALHH
+2418 
-2429 LDCPWRPSDLQQ
+2429 QQ
-2441 REGRIIRQGNENAE
+2441 RGQYAA
-2455 VDIYSYVT
+2455 D
-2463 EGTFDAYLY
+2463 Y
-2472 QLVERKQ
+2472 QRWPEAGLRPAAHQ
-2479 KFIAQIMTSKSP
+2479 SHAAQ
-2491 VRSAED
+2491 
-2497 VDEQALSYAEIK
+2497 
-2509 ALASGN
+2509 
-2515 PLIKEKMDLDI
+2515 
-2526 EVTKLKLLKSSHL
+2526 
-2539 SQRYALED
+2539 
-2547 AISKTFPKSLA
+2547 
-2558 ETQERL
+2558 
-2564 AGYGADIAAVKE
+2564 
-2576 HTAPNEDG
+2576 
-2584 FSPMTLAGK
+2584 
-2593 GYTEKKAAGAEL
+2593 
-2605 LAMCQNMLTPEPTQV
+2605 
-2620 GSYRGLTLELS
+2620 
-2631 FDSFSQEYRLTMIG
+2631 
-2645 QLRHVV
+2645 
-2651 TLGTDVFGNIQRMD
+2651 
-2665 NLLETLPVKEQACRE
+2665 
-2680 KLSELHTQLETAKAE
+2680 
-2695 VQKPFP
+2695 
-2701 REEELKSKLARLEEL
+2701 
-2716 NTLLNMNKHE
+2716 
-2726 PEVIGDT
+2726 
-2733 EMPEEQ
+2733 
-2739 PPARKTTELER
+2739 

>member
-14 RTLTGLTDA
+14 RTLTRLTGD

-51 RPNATAVLELEKW
+51 RPDATAVLELEKW

-82 DETYGKGRLK
+82 DEAYGKGRLK

-108 VPIWTMEPAYTER
+108 VPIWSMEAGYTER

-129 FGTLAEKEDTLPDAI
+129 FGTLAEKDNLPDAI

-150 AVADNVQD
+150 AVADNMQD

-164 DCRGGSMLEELD
+164 DCRGDSMLEELD

-202 PAMAYLLP
+202 PAMAYILP
-210 EDFEGVYSFDTPD
+210 EDFEGIYSFDTPS

-244 RTVMQAKREQFFA
+244 RTVMQAQREQNFA
-257 KDAQIDY
+257 KDAQIGY

-289 GLSPAEPADAA
+289 GLSPAEPAAAPRGGGAPGQVRGVEKAVHQEAPQGAVYKSQDQRSVGGTSGGDRDGGGEDGDAA
-300 GAGDA
+300 G
-305 SGQVRRV
+305 
-312 EETVPDAAP
+312 
-321 SSAVYQPQDQRATG
+321 
-335 GASGGDPGDSAAD
+335 
-348 GDAGRGAD
+348 GAD
-356 GKGRGRDGGAEG
+356 GAERGRDGGTES

-381 EAQRGGSGVER
+381 EARRGGNGAER
-392 PDLQLISEEPARA
+392 PDLQLNSTDENA
-405 GSDALPA
+405 G
-412 LADDR
+412 R
-417 ANLYHVA
+417 T
-424 AYHHFENGFDDKL
+424 E
-437 DYPTLEEAE
+437 
-446 AAAQG
+446 
-451 YVAGTMEA
+451 
-459 DGFAYDGA
+459 
-467 AVYDADTNVC
+467 
-477 LRVYGDYPDEK
+477 
-488 AQTQAA
+488 
-494 IYTVEHDRDPDL
+494 L

-532 FAYFQANR
+532 FAYFQTNR

-565 KVRVGYHAQQG
+565 KVRVGYHAEED
-576 GLLMWEGSYLSRTSE
+576 GLLMWEGSYLSRTAE

-603 EGLIERGEYKIK
+603 ENLIERGAYKIK

-620 APVMAE
+620 VPVMAE
-626 QLSFFDM
+626 QMSLFGM
-633 GGGTAVY
+633 NGGTAVY
-640 EVPEEPRSEDL
+640 EVPETQRTGEL
-651 FPTRTVPQAVI
+651 FPTRTVPQTVI

-677 RIAVFYMRQR
+677 RIAVFYTRQR
-687 SEVECVA
+687 PEAECIA

-722 GIHLAQGDSVRTGH
+722 GIHLAQGDSIRTGH
-736 CRTTVTWE
+736 SRTTVTWE
-744 QASVRILELLEAGT
+744 QASARILELLEAGT
-758 YLSAAELEQAQDKV
+758 YLSALELEQAQDKV

-784 RDLTQEGRAQGL
+784 RDLAQEGRAQGL

-834 HAFLNAYEQDRS
+834 HAFLSAYEQDRS
-846 IMRFRLSEYSTHRI
+846 IMRFRLSEYNTHRI

-871 RSFTAQPDFLRRC
+871 RSFIAQPDFLRRC

-931 YSGGGRDGYDYTR
+931 YSGGGRDGYDYTKTY
-944 SSKGLTYQREYAGK
+944 KGLTYQREYAGK
-958 RYGQVTRT
+958 QYDEVKLS

-976 LITQKR
+976 LIAQKR
-982 FPGEDAVAK
+982 FPGEDAIAA
-991 IPQYELRELART
+991 IPQYERRQLART
-1003 VYFGFSDAPDDVPRP
+1003 VYFFGFSDAPDDVPRP
-1018 YPKSVDYYDAVPV
+1018 YPKGVDYYDAVPV

-1050 SYLDGMDE
+1050 AYLDGMDE

-1064 SGQRAKEQL
+1064 SCQQAKEKL
-1073 SEYVNGTLS
+1073 SEYVDGTFS

-1093 QAEREATPIT
+1093 QAEQEATPIT

-1149 KERLEAAAPLFAG
+1149 KERLEAAAPLSAG

-1183 NNVAAIRLLKRVE
+1183 NNVAAIRLLKQVE
-1196 AENRAATPEEQ
+1196 AENRLATAEEQ
-1207 EVLAKY
+1207 EVLSSY

-1223 DPRHSN
+1223 DPKHSR
-1229 YEGLRSLLSEEE
+1229 YEELKGLLSETE

-1254 TPPVVIRSIYTVLE
+1254 TPPVVIRSIYAALGQ
-1268 RMGFRQGNV
+1268 MGFRQGNV
-1277 LEPACGIGHFFGML
+1277 LEPACGVGHFLGML
-1291 PESMAESKVYGVEL
+1291 PEGMVESKLYGVEL

-1328 KTDFPDNFFD
+1328 KMDFPDNFFD
-1338 VSVSNVPFGQFKVQ
+1338 VAVGNVPFGQFKVQ

-1383 VTSSYTMDKRTG
+1383 VTSSYTMDKRTS
-1395 NMRKYIAQRA
+1395 NVRKYIAQRA

-1443 PEWVQLGTN
+1443 PDWVQLGTN
-1452 DDGIPLNR
+1452 DDGITMNR
-1460 YFLDHPDMVLG
+1460 YFIDHPDMVLG

-1484 TCAPFPDQPLDS
+1484 TCVPFPDQPLDS
-1496 LLSNAVQNIH
+1496 LLANAVQNIH
-1506 GEITAYEREEELEG
+1506 GEINAYDRAEELEG
-1520 EDQSIEADPTV
+1520 EDQSIAADPTV
-1531 RNFSYTLVEGKL
+1531 RNFSYTLVNDKL
-1543 YYRENSRMNPVEVSK
+1543 YYREDSRMNPVEASK

-1563 IRGMIGLRDCVRTLL
+1563 IRGMVELRDCVRTLL
-1578 EYQTEDYPESVIRQ
+1578 EYQTEDYPDGMIQEQ
-1592 QQAELNDLYDR
+1592 QTKLNDLYDR

-1618 AFDQDS
+1618 VFDQDS

-1673 GEKARVDMAYMGQ
+1673 GEKARVDMVYMGQ
-1686 LTGKDEDTLFADL
+1686 LTGKDEESLFTDL

-1733 EVRAKAETEPQYL
+1733 EVKTKAETEPQYL
-1746 PNVEA
+1746 SNVEA

-1765 SVRLGAAWLNPEYI
+1765 SVRLGATWLNPEYI

-1788 TPRRVRWDIKVHYSK
+1788 TPRRARWDIKAHYSQ

-1815 DKSNIKAFNTYGTL
+1815 DSYNVKAYSTYGTS

-1834 EVIESSLNLKDVRIF
+1834 DIIESSLNLKDVRIF
-1849 DYQYDADGR
+1849 DYQYDTDGR

-1879 EAFAEWI
+1879 EAFSEWI
-1886 WKDPERREKICKAYN
+1886 WKDPERREKICKVYN

-2013 KRFCGRIATGDYDAI
+2013 KKFCGRIATGDYDAV

-2184 DALQEQGFQHFD
+2184 GALQEQGFQHFD

-2206 TTIELAPEG
+2206 TAIELAPEG

-2221 TCFAKFNNL
+2221 TCFSKFNNL

-2264 PSAYQ
+2264 PSEYQ

-2274 SLAERAEQVRNRQ
+2274 SLAERAEQVRNKQ

-2308 QRLINPMLPS
+2308 QRLINPMLPA

-2326 CAETVFDIWQRTA
+2326 CAETVFDIWRRTA
-2339 EKCST
+2339 EKHST
-2344 QMIFCDLSTPKGEG
+2344 QMIFCDLSTPKSEG
-2358 VFSVYDDIRDKLL
+2358 VFSVYDDIRSKLVEM
-2371 ALGVPENE
+2371 GVPENE

-2429 LDCPWRPSDLQQ
+2429 LDCPWRPADLQQ

-2497 VDEQALSYAEIK
+2497 VDDQALSYAEIK

-2539 SQRYALED
+2539 SQRYSMED
-2547 AISKTFPKSLA
+2547 AISKTFPKSIA
-2558 ETQERL
+2558 ETQERI
-2564 AGYGADIAAVKE
+2564 AGYGADIAAVKA
-2576 HTAPNEDG
+2576 HTAPNADG

-2593 GYTEKKAAGAEL
+2593 VYTEKKAAGAEL
-2605 LAMCQNMLTPEPTQV
+2605 LVMCQNMLTPEPTQV

-2665 NLLETLPVKEQACRE
+2665 NLLESLSLKEQACRE
-2680 KLSELHTQLETAKAE
+2680 KLSDLHNQLETAKIE
-2695 VQKPFP
+2695 VLKPFP
-2701 REEELKSKLARLEEL
+2701 REEELQAKLARLEEL
-2716 NTLLNMNKHE
+2716 NALLNMDKRE
-2726 PEVIGDT
+2726 PEIVAET
-2733 EMPEEQ
+2733 EAPDNSQQ
-2739 PPARKTTELER
+2739 PLKRKTTELER